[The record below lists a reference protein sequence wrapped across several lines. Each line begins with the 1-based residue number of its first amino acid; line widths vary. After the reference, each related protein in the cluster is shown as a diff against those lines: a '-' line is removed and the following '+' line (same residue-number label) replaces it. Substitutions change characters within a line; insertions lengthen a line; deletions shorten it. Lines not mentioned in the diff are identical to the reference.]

1 MFSPLLADSVNN
13 VTHTPWLPEQRSPL
27 ASPTTRPPDK
37 MCYSVLICVFYWFSF
52 QTINCWKRILDNAG
66 IICQSRS
73 LINGTAI
80 GKGSLAIRKYIARIL
95 NVAPS
100 LLRFPAS
107 LAFGS
112 KWVVEPDYSIP
123 CSSLL
128 RGHWDCWDCLS
139 QLSKT
144 S

>member
-27 ASPTTRPPDK
+27 AFPKTRPPDK

-52 QTINCWKRILDNAG
+52 QTINCWERILDNAG

-100 LLRFPAS
+100 LLSSGS
-107 LAFGS
+107 LPHLLLEERG
-112 KWVVEPDYSIP
+112 WWNLTIP
-123 CSSLL
+123 FHVALY
-128 RGHWDCWDCLS
+128 
-139 QLSKT
+139 
-144 S
+144 